1 MLGISLK
8 LVRPSLIAGS
18 PMINAQSIALLNRLR
33 PYAGLCSAIT
43 IALASIAPPTLAH
56 HPMGGKVSAT
66 VFEGFMSGIAHPV
79 IGVDHL
85 TFIIAIGLLAATQKR
100 GIWFPI
106 AFVITAMM
114 GTGLHLQGVFLPGSE
129 LFVAGSILVVGLLL
143 TQEISL
149 NTIAILGL
157 SALAGLC
164 HGYAYGEAIIGAET
178 TPLVAYLIGFSLIQL
193 LISITAF
200 WLAKTMTIG
209 SPNLAPIPMR
219 QLRSAGLILCGAGTA
234 FLLPQLVGI
243 ILPVPRS

>member
-1 MLGISLK
+1 MFGISLK

-43 IALASIAPPTLAH
+43 IALASIAPPALAH

-85 TFIIAIGLLAATQKR
+85 TFI
-100 GIWFPI
+100 
-106 AFVITAMM
+106 TAMM
-114 GTGLHLQGVFLPGSE
+114 GTGLHLQGVSLPGSE
-129 LFVAGSILVVGLLL
+129 LLVAGSILVVGLLL

-157 SALAGLC
+157 STVAGLC

-200 WLAKTMTIG
+200 WLARKMTIG